1 MISCCLNKT
10 VRSHLTVRPEREFY
24 SKGERKFR
32 DQGEREFLDQLNRNN
47 ILENPMTTYKYSI
60 DDLLYLMARLRDPQT
75 GCPWDIKQDY
85 STIAPSTLEEA
96 YEVVDAIE
104 KQDFVHL
111 KEELGDLL
119 FQVIFYSQL
128 GKEENR
134 FDFSGVVSDLVEKL
148 VRRHPHVFPDGSLQS
163 KIDNRHTLP
172 TDVKARWEAIKQQ
185 ERDAKGAQ
193 TLLADVP
200 LNLPAL
206 SRAAKLQKRA
216 ASVGFDWV
224 DVQGPIAKVR
234 EELEEV
240 EEALLAGD
248 QKAIEEELGDL
259 FFAVVNVSRYLKIDP
274 ELALRNASQKF
285 ESRFNYIET
294 HLKKPLSE
302 STIED
307 MTALW
312 DEAKLT

>member
-1 MISCCLNKT
+1 
-10 VRSHLTVRPEREFY
+10 
-24 SKGERKFR
+24 
-32 DQGEREFLDQLNRNN
+32 
-47 ILENPMTTYKYSI
+47 MTTYQYST

-85 STIAPSTLEEA
+85 ASIAPSTLEEA

-134 FDFSGVVSDLVEKL
+134 FEFAGVVNDLVEKL
-148 VRRHPHVFPDGSLQS
+148 VRRHPHVFPEGTLQS

-172 TDVKARWEAIKQQ
+172 ADVKARWEAIKQQ
-185 ERDAKGAQ
+185 EREAKGAHS
-193 TLLADVP
+193 LLADVP
-200 LNLPAL
+200 LNFPSL

-240 EEALLAGD
+240 EEALIAED
-248 QKAIEEELGDL
+248 NEAIEEELGDL

-274 ELALRNASQKF
+274 EQALRKASQKF
-285 ESRFNYIET
+285 EDRFSYIET
-294 HLKKPLSE
+294 HLNKPLAEAS
-302 STIED
+302 IEE
-307 MTALW
+307 MTVLW
-312 DEAKLT
+312 DQAKLG